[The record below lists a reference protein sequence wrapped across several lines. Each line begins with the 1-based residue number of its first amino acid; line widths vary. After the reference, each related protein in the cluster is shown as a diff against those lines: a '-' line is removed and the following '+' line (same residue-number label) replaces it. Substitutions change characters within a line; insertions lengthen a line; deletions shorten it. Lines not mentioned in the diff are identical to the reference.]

1 MTNTYRIRQC
11 PRILLTSDRQ
21 PSVETCR
28 MLRQEFGFDW
38 SKRGCFWFYEPRIE
52 QVTVSEDDLQPY
64 LAQLIHGVV
73 PEQPAQAA

>member
-28 MLRQEFGFDW
+28 MLRQEFGFDR
-38 SKRGCFWFYEPRIE
+38 SERGFFWFYEPRIE
-52 QVTVSEDDLQPY
+52 QVTVSEDDLQPD